1 MRTNNTVRV
10 RPSASD
16 PDAHATHFYRE
27 PHSAIWP
34 RMQPLR
40 HSTRRV
46 RRPPVCVMLSV
57 FRRGGA
63 KRRHHHAETVQKL
76 SGGADGGGGGGG
88 RHGRARERVG
98 RRQQLQGH
106 FITGFGDRTER
117 KLVYGRARRVRECG
131 ARRPDQWAVGRWR
144 PVPRQRARAVA
155 TEERLP
161 ADRRRRRRR
170 PR

>member
-76 SGGADGGGGGGG
+76 SGEQTAAAGMGERGSASDGGNSCKVILLPVS
-88 RHGRARERVG
+88 AIG
-98 RRQQLQGH
+98 RRGSW
-106 FITGFGDRTER
+106 FTGAPGPRVWGSTPGRMGSGPVAARTEATGAGGSNR
-117 KLVYGRARRVRECG
+117 RA
-131 ARRPDQWAVGRWR
+131 
-144 PVPRQRARAVA
+144 
-155 TEERLP
+155 TSS
-161 ADRRRRRRR
+161 
-170 PR
+170 

>member
-76 SGGADGGGGGGG
+76 SGEQTAAAGMGERGSASDGGNSCKVILLPVSAIGRRGSWFTGAPAGSASVGPDARARTNGQWAGGGPYRGNG
-88 RHGRARERVG
+88 R
-98 RRQQLQGH
+98 
-106 FITGFGDRTER
+106 
-117 KLVYGRARRVRECG
+117 
-131 ARRPDQWAVGRWR
+131 
-144 PVPRQRARAVA
+144 
-155 TEERLP
+155 
-161 ADRRRRRRR
+161 
-170 PR
+170 

>member
-76 SGGADGGGGGGG
+76 SGEQTAAAGMGAW
-88 RHGRARERVG
+88 ASE
-98 RRQQLQGH
+98 
-106 FITGFGDRTER
+106 
-117 KLVYGRARRVRECG
+117 G
-131 ARRPDQWAVGRWR
+131 ARRTEATAARSFYYRFRRSDGEEVGLRARPPGPRVWGPTPGPMGSR
-144 PVPRQRARAVA
+144 PVAARTEATGAGGSNRRA
-155 TEERLP
+155 TSS
-161 ADRRRRRRR
+161 
-170 PR
+170 